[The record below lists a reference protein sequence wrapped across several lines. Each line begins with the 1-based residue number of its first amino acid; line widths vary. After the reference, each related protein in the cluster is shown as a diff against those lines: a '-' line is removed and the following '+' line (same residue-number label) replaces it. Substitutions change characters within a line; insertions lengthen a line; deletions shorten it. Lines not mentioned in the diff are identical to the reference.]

1 MSDLRINDL
10 DFQYSEDLKI
20 LHGINLTLD
29 SPGLICIIGPNGVGK
44 STLVKCINRLLK
56 PTSGE
61 VTIDGAPVSEYP
73 PKELAKKVAYVP
85 ATSSDDFSMSVM
97 DTVMMG
103 RHPYHRFGS
112 TKEDLHIV
120 YEVLKELNITHLAL
134 RNYDEL
140 SAGQHQKV
148 ALARG
153 LAQSTDILILDEP
166 TANLD
171 VRHQVQV
178 TELMRDIAHN
188 KGITVL
194 MISHDLNVSCKFA
207 DRLIVMAYPGIIYR
221 IGTPKEVISEDLIR
235 YVYGM
240 NSKIVDD
247 CGRPHVILQDP
258 LSEEEVKELRGAIL
272 EQSSNGDL

>member
-1 MSDLRINDL
+1 MADLNIKDL
-10 DFQYSEDLKI
+10 NFHYSEDMHI
-20 LHGINLTLD
+20 LHDIDLTLSD
-29 SPGLICIIGPNGVGK
+29 PGLICIIGPNGVGK

-56 PTSGE
+56 ADSGE
-61 VTIDGAPVSEYP
+61 ISIDGKIVKEYT
-73 PKELAKKVAYVP
+73 PKELAMKVAYVP
-85 ATSSDDFSMSVM
+85 AMSSDDFSMSVM

-103 RHPYHRFGS
+103 RHPYHKFGS

-120 YEVLKELNITHLAL
+120 YEVLRELNITHLAM

-153 LAQSTDILILDEP
+153 LAQSTEILILDEP

-171 VRHQVQV
+171 IRHQVQV
-178 TELMRDIAHN
+178 TSLMRDIAHN
-188 KGITVL
+188 KGITVI

-207 DRLIVMAYPGIIYR
+207 DKLIVMAYPGIIYKT
-221 IGTPKEVISEDLIR
+221 GTPNEVITEDMIR

-240 NSKIVDD
+240 DSKIVDD
-247 CGRPHVILQDP
+247 SGRPHVILRDP
-258 LSEEEVKELRGAIL
+258 LPEEEVKRIRL
-272 EQSSNGDL
+272 EAEQRTNGE

>member
-1 MSDLRINDL
+1 MADLNIKDL
-10 DFQYSEDLKI
+10 NFHYSEDMHI
-20 LHGINLTLD
+20 LHDIDLTLSD
-29 SPGLICIIGPNGVGK
+29 PGLICIIGPNGVGK

-56 PTSGE
+56 ADSGE
-61 VTIDGAPVSEYP
+61 ISIDGKIVKEYT
-73 PKELAKKVAYVP
+73 PKELAMKVAYVP
-85 ATSSDDFSMSVM
+85 AMSSDDFSMSVM

-103 RHPYHRFGS
+103 RHPYHKFGS

-120 YEVLKELNITHLAL
+120 YEVLRELNITHLAM

-153 LAQSTDILILDEP
+153 LAQSTEILILDEP

-171 VRHQVQV
+171 IRHQVQV
-178 TELMRDIAHN
+178 TSLMRDIAHN
-188 KGITVL
+188 KGITVI

-207 DRLIVMAYPGIIYR
+207 DKLIVMAYPGIIYKT
-221 IGTPKEVISEDLIR
+221 GTPNEVITEDMIR

-240 NSKIVDD
+240 DSKIVDD
-247 CGRPHVILQDP
+247 SGRPHVILRDP
-258 LSEEEVKELRGAIL
+258 LPEEEVKRIRL
-272 EQSSNGDL
+272 EADQRTNGE

>member
-1 MSDLRINDL
+1 MSNLKISNL
-10 DFQYSEDLKI
+10 DFQYSDDLQI
-20 LHGINLTLD
+20 LRDINLALD
-29 SPGLICIIGPNGVGK
+29 SSGLICIIGPNGVGK

-61 VTIDGAPVSEYP
+61 VMIDGVPVSEYH

-97 DTVMMG
+97 DTVLMG

-112 TKEDLHIV
+112 TKQDLHIV

-188 KGITVL
+188 KGITVI

-207 DRLIVMAYPGIIYR
+207 DKLVVMAYPGIIYK
-221 IGTPKEVISEDLIR
+221 IGTPNEVISESLIR

-240 NSKIVDD
+240 NSKIVEDS
-247 CGRPHVILQDP
+247 GRPHVILQEP
-258 LSEEEVKELRGAIL
+258 LSEEEIKELRNVTSERIL
-272 EQSSNGDL
+272 NGGP